1 MKKVNVS
8 FEGVKDTTGYLFTL
22 TKCLSA
28 VLRSGGYEEY
38 AEDVIAASGFA
49 FRTWAAA
56 DLCPSAMSVWEFKKQ
71 KQWAE
76 NCGLVCDY
84 TERMWEENAVEKER
98 REQAIE
104 IIKKSVDSG
113 IGAVVWDLGDC
124 EWGVV
129 AGYDDES
136 QTLYTLKTDCSE
148 GSIPYEKLGQLEIPI
163 LSVLTIVGKKSKD
176 TEQVVA
182 DTKALIAGHLRSE
195 EWCGENTQGLAAYDT
210 IIGFIKDKLTA
221 DNAWNPEYYLGTYAA
236 LRYYGWKFFE
246 KHGKTELAGLYEK
259 VHKCWQEAFELKC
272 NSDVTDNKIK
282 ERLVSLLENAKEEET
297 AVLKIL
303 SCS

>member
-8 FEGVKDTTGYLFTL
+8 FEGADTTGYLFTL

-28 VLRSGGYEEY
+28 VLRCGGYEEY

-71 KQWAE
+71 KPWAE

-84 TERMWEENAVEKER
+84 IERMWGEEAVEKER

-113 IGAVVWDLGDC
+113 MGAVVWDLGDC

-129 AGYDDES
+129 TGYDDES
-136 QTLYTLKTDCSE
+136 KTLYTLKINQSE
-148 GSIPYEKLGQLEIPI
+148 DSIPYEKLGQMEIPI
-163 LSVLTIVGKKSKD
+163 LSVLTVVGKEAKD
-176 TEQVVA
+176 AVQIVT
-182 DTKALIAGHLRSE
+182 DTKALIAAHLRGE
-195 EWCGENTQGLAAYDT
+195 EWCDENTQGLEAYDT
-210 IIGFIKDKLTA
+210 VIAFIKDKLTA
-221 DNAWNPEYYLGTYAA
+221 DNGWNLEYYLGTYAA
-236 LRYYGWKFFE
+236 LRYYGWRFFE
-246 KHGKTELAGLYEK
+246 KYGEGELAALYEK
-259 VHKCWQEAFELKC
+259 VHKCWQEAFELKG
-272 NSDVTDNKIK
+272 NSDVNDIK
-282 ERLVSLLENAKEEET
+282 VKEKLVSLLESARGEEVR
-297 AVLKIL
+297 VLEML
-303 SCS
+303 NRS